1 MALKNQPITYVYVPL
16 SEWLLEVSKVDA
28 ADAKTWMLGVIES
41 IIRQERGK
49 YDFAD
54 RLIDYSMDYRA
65 KAAERQKAY
74 RERKKAESGNDVP
87 ESENNGSDV
96 AETPKEGALV
106 LTNEPNVTKDTFE
119 FFRKLYGGR
128 KDGLE
133 TEYKRF
139 TTACKKQKLDPAV
152 EVTKLADAWANEDA
166 ARQAAEAQHQF
177 FPQPKNLGTWLNN
190 LCWQSEPEK
199 PRVSQAVGNLS
210 QSQRLLMQMEGGI

>member
-41 IIRQERGK
+41 IILQERGK

-96 AETPKEGALV
+96 AETQKEVAFV

-133 TEYKRF
+133 TEYNRF
-139 TTACKKQKLDPAV
+139 TKACNKQKLDPAV

>member
-1 MALKNQPITYVYVPL
+1 VKKTINYLYLNV
-16 SEWLLEVSKVDA
+16 SEFLLEVVKSDPSKTKDWLLTLIDAVVNERSGVDA
-28 ADAKTWMLGVIES
+28 YADK
-41 IIRQERGK
+41 IIAEMNEFRQK
-49 YDFAD
+49 
-54 RLIDYSMDYRA
+54 S
-65 KAAERQKAY
+65 AERQKAY

-87 ESENNGSDV
+87 ESENSGSDV
-96 AETPKEGALV
+96 AETQKEGVLV

>member
-16 SEWLLEVSKVDA
+16 SEWLLEVSKVDSTE
-28 ADAKTWMLGVIES
+28 AKTWMLGVIES

-54 RLIDYSMDYRA
+54 RLIDLSMDYRA

-74 RERKKAESGNDVP
+74 RERKKAQGDTDTP
-87 ESENNGSDV
+87 ESVEV
-96 AETPKEGALV
+96 TAEPPKMEVMGALE

-119 FFRKLYGGR
+119 LFRKLYGGR

-166 ARQAAEAQHQF
+166 ARQAAEAAHAF
-177 FPQPKNLGTWLNN
+177 YPQPKNLGTWLNN

-199 PRVSQAVGNLS
+199 PRASQVVSGMSQA
-210 QSQRLLMQMEGGI
+210 QRLLMMDGGV

>member
-28 ADAKTWMLGVIES
+28 AEAKTWMLGVIES

-74 RERKKAESGNDVP
+74 RERKKAQGDTDTP
-87 ESENNGSDV
+87 ESVEV
-96 AETPKEGALV
+96 TAEQPKIEIMSAFEM
-106 LTNEPNVTKDTFE
+106 TNEPNVTKDTFE

-139 TTACKKQKLDPAV
+139 TTACKKQKLDPAL

-166 ARQAAEAQHQF
+166 ARQTAEAHHQF
-177 FPQPKNLGTWLNN
+177 YPQPKNLGTWLNN
-190 LCWQSEPEK
+190 LCWQSEQEK